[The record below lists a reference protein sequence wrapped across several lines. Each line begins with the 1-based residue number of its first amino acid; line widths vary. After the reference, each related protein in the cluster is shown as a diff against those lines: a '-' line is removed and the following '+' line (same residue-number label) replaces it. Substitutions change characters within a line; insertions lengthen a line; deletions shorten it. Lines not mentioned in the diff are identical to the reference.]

1 MITEPETPKS
11 FTEQVQVYK
20 SDHKWM
26 GEKKRKP
33 EIKSL
38 PLRSLYNTEF
48 QNTRQ
53 TLMFRVLSNKI
64 NKINN

>member
-1 MITEPETPKS
+1 MIIETETPKS

-20 SDHKWM
+20 SDHKCM
-26 GEKKRKP
+26 GERKRKP

-48 QNTRQ
+48 QNTKQ
-53 TLMFRVLSNKI
+53 TLMFRVLSK
-64 NKINN
+64 KLNN